1 MRGVV
6 DARIA
11 AIPGPYYLATILS
24 VLVLAS
30 DLISASIYAW
40 LALALLIVC
49 GAWVIWWTTEHL
61 MGQILER
68 LMSAI
73 GTKRTF
79 VCAAVMSAFGGK
91 GTS

>member
-68 LMSAI
+68 LMSAM
-73 GTKRTF
+73 RTF